1 MGKQLATEMAPPFN
15 LVAHFMLAGGFFYA
29 LTSLV
34 LPFYASNLDT
44 FLVSSTIAALS
55 HLFLLGFV
63 MMIIFGG
70 MYQLVPV
77 ILEIPL
83 FSKDFAYIQFYLYVI
98 GLSMMSY
105 AFYFESDYLFLL
117 PYGSLLV
124 YISMIIFTMNI
135 FLTYKNIEEWTISAK
150 YILASNIF
158 LFIAVTYG
166 FIAALNMQY
175 GFLEINMMSL
185 VKSHVVGVLAG
196 YVMMT
201 LMGISLVLIPMF
213 SLSHGFPTTSIERGF
228 NFMVLGVALYLL
240 QVLETFSLG
249 LIAISV
255 LLFIYQMYIIFKD
268 RVRKENDY
276 WVKNMTASFIF
287 IIAVIV
293 ISILGFIF
301 DSNSLFMLGGYFLF
315 FGFLVNIIV
324 GHIYK
329 ILPFLV
335 WYQRFAPLVGQQ
347 KVPLLNDMIIVP
359 LAEKQ
364 FTITLYGTLV
374 SGVGVLFGFGYLFIL
389 GALAMF
395 VGALMV
401 IYNMYYTLTYK

>member
-1 MGKQLATEMAPPFN
+1 VGKQLATEMAPPFN

-34 LPFYASNLDT
+34 LPFYASNLDA
-44 FLVSSTIAALS
+44 FFVSSTIAALS

-201 LMGISLVLIPMF
+201 LMGVSLVLIPMF

-228 NFMVLGVALYLL
+228 NFMVLGVTLYLL

-255 LLFIYQMYIIFKD
+255 VLFIYQMYIIFKD

>member
-44 FLVSSTIAALS
+44 FFVSSTIAALS

-185 VKSHVVGVLAG
+185 VKAHVVGVLAG

-228 NFMVLGVALYLL
+228 NFMVLGVTLYLL